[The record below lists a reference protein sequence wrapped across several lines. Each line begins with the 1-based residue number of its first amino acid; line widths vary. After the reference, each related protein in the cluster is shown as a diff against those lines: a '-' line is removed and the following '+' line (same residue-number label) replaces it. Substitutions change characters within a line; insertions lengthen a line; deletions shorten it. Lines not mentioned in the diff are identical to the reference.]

1 MKTNWA
7 KVSQVYH
14 ANERTT
20 LGKGSQHMIRMMMKY
35 VTFEYRFTTRC
46 VCVCVYIYIQVN
58 GTMHMYIVTD
68 GI

>member
-46 VCVCVYIYIQVN
+46 VCVCVYIYI
-58 GTMHMYIVTD
+58 YK
-68 GI
+68 